1 MSKTSV
7 IIPSRDEIFLA
18 KTIDDIYKN
27 ATGDFEVIAIID
39 GEWPDP
45 PLEDRPNLQVVKF
58 GQPHGMRAG
67 INAGANLATGEYL
80 LKCDAHCAFAYG
92 FDEVLKADC
101 DDNWVVIPPRYS
113 LNPDTW
119 GIEDN
124 KKPRRDYHYL
134 SNCVWSIRERKD
146 YSMHGIEWW
155 ERGKERSDPMYTIDD
170 TMSCQGSAWFMP
182 RKHFI
187 DFLGGLSEVGY
198 GWFTQEFQEIGL
210 KTWLGGGSVKVIK
223 RTWMAH
229 LHKGS
234 RFGRMWK
241 PSREERDDVAAGHEW
256 SAWFWMTNQPFK
268 GRVHDMRWL
277 VEKFWPIPSWYP
289 DMLENWDWYFP
300 KDATLDLL
308 KQRTLTTH
316 V

>member
-1 MSKTSV
+1 MSKVSA

-18 KTIDDIYKN
+18 KTIDDIYRN
-27 ATGDFEVIAIID
+27 ATGEIEVIAIID
-39 GEWPDP
+39 GDWPDP

-134 SNCVWSIRERKD
+134 NYPHWDKPHD
-146 YSMHGIEWW
+146 AGMHGVEWW
-155 ERGKERSDPMYTIDD
+155 GRGKERSDPMYDIDD
-170 TMSCQGSAWFMP
+170 NMSCQGSCWFMP

-198 GWFTQEFQEIGL
+198 GTFTQEFQEIGN
-210 KTWLGGGSVKVIK
+210 KTWLGGGAVKVNK
-223 RTWMAH
+223 KTWYCH

-241 PSREERDDVAAGHEW
+241 PSREERDEVAIGHAW
-256 SAWFWMTNQPFK
+256 SARYWMTNAWDK
-268 GRVHDMRWL
+268 RVHDFEWL
-277 VEKFWPIPSWYP
+277 IDKFWPVPTWDFPSVDEAFNAWHDHYG
-289 DMLENWDWYFP
+289 
-300 KDATLDLL
+300 
-308 KQRTLTTH
+308 